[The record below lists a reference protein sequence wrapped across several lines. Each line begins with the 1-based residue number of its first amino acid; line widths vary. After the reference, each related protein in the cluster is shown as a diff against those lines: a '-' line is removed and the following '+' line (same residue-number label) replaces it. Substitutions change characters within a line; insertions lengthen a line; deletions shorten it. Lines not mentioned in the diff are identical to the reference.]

1 MVTKI
6 NAMLIVSTMVS
17 TKNRRNQGLTYN
29 ARQTKAST
37 KSITANLFYRIGDG
51 NARQTIAFLKSRIS
65 NTYYRIGD
73 GNARQTLAIR
83 KSSFSN
89 TCYRIGNGNALQ
101 AIATV
106 VFTTDYYSIFYR

>member
-51 NARQTIAFLKSRIS
+51 NARQT
-65 NTYYRIGD
+65 
-73 GNARQTLAIR
+73 LAIR